1 MEMKIMKKVICVL
14 LALMFCLY
22 MPVTALAATNS
33 AGQSGVA
40 PWYCSVCGKL
50 NTTSNV
56 CNQTVGCTGMA
67 HNTPQTG
74 DTSMINMWFVV
85 MIIALVALVVAVV
98 FFRRSKKA

>member
-1 MEMKIMKKVICVL
+1 MKKVICVL

-40 PWYCSVCGKL
+40 PWYCPICGKL
-50 NTTSNV
+50 NTTSNS
-56 CNQTVGCTGMA
+56 CTQTPGCAGLPG
-67 HNTPQTG
+67 NTPQTG
-74 DTSMINMWFVV
+74 DTSMINMWVIVMVV
-85 MIIALVALVVAVV
+85 ALVALVVAVV